1 MTREEKIT
9 AIYKEMANK
18 ERSLWCQINVKYQWY
33 YHWENSEEMLYTIE
47 DDLIVWVDWVAKNG
61 DIELNKSDLLRADPN
76 WYIEDLEVFVKTIWH
91 PVMIGEV
98 LELIDRMA
106 DDRDQE
112 WYDER
117 LETLI
122 GVWKIKTKPI
132 EDQSDECIDYIYNLI
147 QKYQK

>member
-1 MTREEKIT
+1 
-9 AIYKEMANK
+9 MANK